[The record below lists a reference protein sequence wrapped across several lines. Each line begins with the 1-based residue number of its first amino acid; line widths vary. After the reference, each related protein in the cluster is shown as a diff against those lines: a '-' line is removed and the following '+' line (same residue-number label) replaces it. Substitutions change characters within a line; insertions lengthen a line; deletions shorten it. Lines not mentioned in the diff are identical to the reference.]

1 MLTVNRICVI
11 GLGYVGLPNAVVFAS
26 RGYDFVGVD
35 VDDKKV
41 GSVNG
46 GSCYRESLGWMFF
59 CAMWCQR
66 GLRGLRAL
74 RFMVFK
80 MRSERI

>member
-1 MLTVNRICVI
+1 M
-11 GLGYVGLPNAVVFAS
+11 
-26 RGYDFVGVD
+26 D

-41 GSVNG
+41 DSVNG
-46 GSCYRESLGWMFF
+46 GRCYRESLGWRFF

-66 GLRGLRAL
+66 GLRGLRVL
-74 RFMVFK
+74 GFMVFK